1 MVMAQILSIV
11 KAEEMMLL
19 ESNNSRSMEGLSIE
33 HLSPYLEVQSLKE
46 LYKSHPHCC
55 DFAPLV

>member
-1 MVMAQILSIV
+1 
-11 KAEEMMLL
+11 MMLL